1 MVVQA
6 VTGIV
11 FRHVAPKNIRHVH
24 APDFRRVEG
33 FVAEVFRQMAAEFQ
47 IVPPVTLHHSVP
59 RLMAGLWAVSRE
71 AYVADPPGRALRE
84 IVGASVSHI
93 NRCPYCV
100 DVHVA
105 MLHGLGDGAAA
116 QVLSGAAIDPERLE
130 DAQREAAA
138 WAMATLTPAAAILR
152 MPPFSESDAPRI
164 IGTALLF
171 HYLNRMVNLFLE
183 DSPLPIPASL
193 GWLKR
198 NAGIAFGRTVGRQV
212 ATLGAGAEPF
222 PLFEAAAELPDEF
235 GWARP
240 DPRVAAAFALFAKVA
255 EEAGAAFLDPEIRAL
270 VVREVDGWMGEPPG
284 MGRGWVERAVSGLP
298 ERDRP
303 AARLALLTAFASYQ
317 VTDADIAAFRDR
329 DPSDAALIAV
339 TGWAGFQAMKRIGGW
354 LHAPAA

>member
-1 MVVQA
+1 MA
-6 VTGIV
+6 FESLSRIV
-11 FRHVAPKNIRHVH
+11 FRHVAPKSIRHVR
-24 APDFRRVEG
+24 APDFRRDDG
-33 FVAEVFRQMAAEFQ
+33 LAAAVFRQMSAEFQ
-47 IVPPVTLHHSVP
+47 VVPPVTLHHSVP

-84 IVGASVSHI
+84 VVGASVSHI

-105 MLHGLGDGAAA
+105 MLHGLGDGPAARGLTGAAA
-116 QVLSGAAIDPERLE
+116 DPGQLAG
-130 DAQREAAA
+130 AQRDAAA

-152 MPPFSESDAPRI
+152 APPFSAADAPRI

-171 HYLNRMVNLFLE
+171 HYLNRMVNLFLQE
-183 DSPLPIPASL
+183 SPLPIPASL

-212 ATLGAGAEPF
+212 ATLGAAAEPF
-222 PLFEAAAELPDEF
+222 PLSGEAADLPEEF
-235 GWARP
+235 GWARS

-270 VVREVDGWMGEPPG
+270 VVRDVNAWTGEAPG
-284 MGRGWVERAVSGLP
+284 LGRGWVEAAVSELP

-303 AARLALLTAFASYQ
+303 PARLALLTALASYQ
-317 VTDADIAAFRDR
+317 VSDADIAAFRGG

-339 TGWAGFQAMKRIGGW
+339 TGWAGFQAMRRIGGW